1 MTATLSQPRIAL
13 SLSPT
18 GGDATRPVRLSPE
31 LIQVHVARAH
41 ALRNEAFRCLARQAW
56 NWLTRK
62 DRSPRWGACAEE
74 ALLRPAA

>member
-1 MTATLSQPRIAL
+1 MSANPSHPRIAL

-18 GGDATRPVRLSPE
+18 GANASPLVRLSPE
-31 LIQVHVARAH
+31 LIQAHVRRAH
-41 ALRNEAFRCLARQAW
+41 ALRSEAMWCVARQAW

-62 DRSPRWGACAEE
+62 DRSPDWGVCADE

>member
-1 MTATLSQPRIAL
+1 MTANPSHPRIAL

-18 GGDATRPVRLSPE
+18 GADATRPVRLSPA
-31 LIQVHVARAH
+31 LIQAHVARAH
-41 ALRNEAFRCLARQAW
+41 ALRSEAMWCVARQAW

-62 DRSPRWGACAEE
+62 DRSPDWGVCADE